1 MKHRVRACA
10 VRRGLEQPSAR
21 PQSVTQVNTIRPG
34 KLARL
39 LGMREAKS
47 AKRAEPAGLTEHGK
61 GVLLGLVR
69 WLVVEWGT
77 K

>member
-47 AKRAEPAGLTEHGK
+47 AKRAPAGLTEHGK
-61 GVLLGLVR
+61 GALLGLVR